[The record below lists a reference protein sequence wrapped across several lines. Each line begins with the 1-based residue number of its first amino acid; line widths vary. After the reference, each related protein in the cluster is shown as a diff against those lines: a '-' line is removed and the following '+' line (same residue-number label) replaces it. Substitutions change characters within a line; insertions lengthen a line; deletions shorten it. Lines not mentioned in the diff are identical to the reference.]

1 MLHFPAEL
9 LVTGVHGRAVFC
21 TGQIG
26 KLLLQAA
33 VVQIPILP
41 TANLIDQEV
50 KDLLD
55 AAYAKCREILER
67 DRDKLELVA
76 QFLLEHETMDAR
88 QFQLAYDN
96 PAALMSAGDG
106 TER

>member
-1 MLHFPAEL
+1 M
-9 LVTGVHGRAVFC
+9 VTKYGMSRNLGHAAFTSGHDEVFIGRSMA
-21 TGQIG
+21 
-26 KLLLQAA
+26 QAKPYSE
-33 VVQIPILP
+33 Q
-41 TANLIDQEV
+41 TAALIDQEV
-50 KDLLD
+50 KELLD
-55 AAYAKCREILER
+55 EAYARCREILKR